1 MDRKIN
7 MMGIE
12 VDYISFQTLKRMT
25 AEFLTNDT
33 LNRCILLS
41 TELIEEALKD
51 SELADSLKAVDYL
64 LPGED
69 QVYGTAPD
77 FMPEKGMVTG
87 YHSLLELLGKM
98 ENHHT
103 VYLMAP
109 HEGHIKKITT
119 YCDRYFPK
127 IRIVG
132 NYNQQEEWTDE
143 QLLNAINSVNPD
155 ILVNTI
161 PSPVEGKWVST
172 FGQQID
178 AKLYIGLG
186 GIFDTMVSDQ
196 KEPPF
201 LIRKLHLLSLY
212 HKLRGR
218 GQYKLFRNRI
228 FRRKVEQYNT
238 KKR

>member
-1 MDRKIN
+1 
-7 MMGIE
+7 MGIE
-12 VDYISFQTLKRMT
+12 VDHISFQTLKRMT
-25 AEFLTNDT
+25 AEYLVNDT
-33 LNRCILLS
+33 LNRYILVS
-41 TELIEEALKD
+41 TKLIEEALED
-51 SELADSLKAVDYL
+51 PELVDSLKAVDYL

-69 QVYGTAPD
+69 QVYGIVPGLL
-77 FMPEKGMVTG
+77 PGKGMVTG

-98 ENHHT
+98 EKPHT

-109 HEGHIKKITT
+109 NEGVIKKISR

-127 IRIVG
+127 ISITG
-132 NYNQQEEWTDE
+132 TYNQQEEWTDE
-143 QLLNAINSVNPD
+143 LILNAINSVNPD

-161 PSPVEGKWVST
+161 PSPVEGKWVAT

-186 GIFDTMVSDQ
+186 GIFDTMVSQLKD
-196 KEPPF
+196 PPF
-201 LIRKLHLLSLY
+201 LIRKLHMISLY
-212 HKLRGR
+212 HKLKGR
-218 GQYKLFRNRI
+218 GQYKLIKYRI

>member
-7 MMGIE
+7 LMGIE
-12 VDYISFQTLKRMT
+12 VDHISFQTLKRMT
-25 AEFLTNDT
+25 AEYLMNDT
-33 LNRCILLS
+33 LNRFILLS
-41 TELIEEALKD
+41 TKLIEEALKD
-51 SELADSLKAVDYL
+51 PELADSLKEVDYL

-69 QVYGTAPD
+69 HVYGTAPD
-77 FMPEKGMVTG
+77 FLPEKGMVTG

-98 ENHHT
+98 EKHHT

-109 HEGHIKKITT
+109 NEGHIKKITT
-119 YCDRYFPK
+119 YCDRHFAK

-132 NYNQQEEWTDE
+132 NYNQKEEWTDE
-143 QLLNAINSVNPD
+143 QLLNAINSVSPD
-155 ILVNTI
+155 VLINTI

-172 FGQQID
+172 FGQQIN

-186 GIFDTMVSDQ
+186 GIFDTMVSEL
-196 KEPPF
+196 KPPPF

-218 GQYKLFRNRI
+218 GQYKLFKNRI
-228 FRRKVEQYNT
+228 FRSKVEQYNT